1 MLAGMTRDTMKQV
14 LGYGAL
20 AALLL
25 VCLRLVSLAPLAM
38 DWGRELVAAAIAVVA
53 LLIGLRFATRG
64 ERLRSDPARAAAE
77 GTAPTARPDASTPAP
92 PVDSPLSP
100 REQHVLALLARGLS
114 NKELARELGVSANTV
129 KTHLANLY
137 DKLGARRRTEAIAAA
152 RRLGLIG

>member
-1 MLAGMTRDTMKQV
+1 MLAGMSRDAMKQM

-25 VCLRLVSLAPLAM
+25 VCLRLVSLAPLAI

-64 ERLRSDPARAAAE
+64 ERPRTEPVRTTTDEGAE
-77 GTAPTARPDASTPAP
+77 ARPAAS

-129 KTHLANLY
+129 KTHLANVY
-137 DKLGARRRTEAIAAA
+137 EKLGARRRTEAIAAA